1 MIKLFRH
8 VRKSLIEDNKMSKYF
23 KYAIGEIILVIIG
36 ILMALQINNWN
47 ENRKTKLDL
56 HNSIYAMVNE
66 LNENIQFMTTEK
78 NNFQNRVDG
87 LQRILDNSESE
98 NDLKFILN
106 YFALDLN
113 SKSFSKVFEL
123 IKENKQLQL
132 IDNKDLI
139 KKINQFYEYTLP
151 DMEEYTSWHDG
162 FVSNNIDPYILE
174 NIPIKKN
181 GVEPSVA
188 KQLLTEV
195 KFKNILS
202 YQKIFYEDY
211 IDFNTSNINE
221 AETLKNAI
229 ESYLEEI
236 NYDKTQ

>member
-8 VRKSLIEDNKMSKYF
+8 IRKSLIDENKMSKYF

-56 HNSIYAMVNE
+56 HNSLYAMVNE

-78 NNFQNRVDG
+78 KNFQNRVDG
-87 LQRILDNSESE
+87 LQRILENSESE
-98 NDLKFILN
+98 NDLKVILN
-106 YFALDLN
+106 YFAQDLN

-132 IDNKDLI
+132 INNKDFI

-151 DMEEYTSWHDG
+151 NMEEYTSWHDG

-174 NIPIKKN
+174 NIPIEKN
-181 GVEPSVA
+181 LVNPSIA
-188 KQLLTEV
+188 RSLLTQV
-195 KFKNILS
+195 KFKNILT
-202 YQKIFYEDY
+202 YQKIFYQDY
-211 IDFNTSNINE
+211 IDYNTSNINE
-221 AETLKNAI
+221 AKVLKITI

-236 NYDKTQ
+236 NYDQTL